1 MIECWN
7 AFTYAD
13 YCSHHIHIHERKGFE
28 IASLQS
34 HLRCYLSFF
43 DLYDH
48 LIWSTYLSSTRCL
61 CPCGSFFFKKKLL
74 SSLSHQTN
82 HMAPVQFTTRLVLP
96 VHKYST
102 VRLSVQNMDKISR
115 WRGCR
120 SPSSVQRKGEERGK
134 HYVLSY

>member
-1 MIECWN
+1 MPLLMRIT
-7 AFTYAD
+7 ARITYI
-13 YCSHHIHIHERKGFE
+13 YMNEKGLKLP
-28 IASLQS
+28 ASN
-34 HLRCYLSFF
+34 
-43 DLYDH
+43 
-48 LIWSTYLSSTRCL
+48 LIWDVIFLFLTCTITWSDLLTFPPQDVYAIAD
-61 CPCGSFFFKKKLL
+61 PFFFKKKLL

>member
-34 HLRCYLSFF
+34 HLPPQDVYALVDLFF
-43 DLYDH
+43 V
-48 LIWSTYLSSTRCL
+48 CA
-61 CPCGSFFFKKKLL
+61 
-74 SSLSHQTN
+74 LSHQIN
-82 HMAPVQFTTRLVLP
+82 HMAPVQYTTRLALP

>member
-34 HLRCYLSFF
+34 HLRCDLSFLTCTITWS
-43 DLYDH
+43 DLLTFPPQDVYALVD
-48 LIWSTYLSSTRCL
+48 
-61 CPCGSFFFKKKLL
+61 PFFLKKKLL